1 MIVIDGEALNYES
14 SILWECFPSNLEILI
29 DDAVF
34 TSNKTFARRLTAEIE
49 RDRIYKDAVE
59 KIWGQFDVDKSGQLD
74 RVETK
79 NFLSTVMENIP
90 PPNHYD
96 DSKFDETF
104 DAMDK
109 NRNGKVEKS
118 EMVMFIKSIMRQR

>member
-1 MIVIDGEALNYES
+1 MTKD
-14 SILWECFPSNLEILI
+14 
-29 DDAVF
+29 
-34 TSNKTFARRLTAEIE
+34 IE

-59 KIWGQFDVDKSGQLD
+59 KIWDKFDTNRSNDLD
-74 RVETK
+74 RQEAK
-79 NFLSTVMENIP
+79 IFLQTVMENIP

-109 NRNGKVEKS
+109 NRNGLIEKN
-118 EMVMFIKSIMRQR
+118 EMVMFIKGIMRQRENATQ